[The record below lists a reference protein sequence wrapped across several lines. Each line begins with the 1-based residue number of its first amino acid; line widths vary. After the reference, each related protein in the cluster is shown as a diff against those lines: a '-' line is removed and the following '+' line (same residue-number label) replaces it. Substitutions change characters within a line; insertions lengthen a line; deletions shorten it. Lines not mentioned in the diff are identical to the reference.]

1 VCGSK
6 NIRFDNETEVITKR
20 RGCLAWCLWIL
31 LAICTLGL

>member
-20 RGCLAWCLWIL
+20 RGCL
-31 LAICTLGL
+31 